1 MIRLEDVN
9 LQLKEQV
16 IFKNLNLHLKKN
28 KKILLRMP
36 SGAGK
41 STLLK
46 IIMGYIP
53 LNSGEIIIDSTVLDE
68 NNINIIRQKF
78 AYIGQNI
85 TFTENNLEEYIE
97 LIFSFERNKNITFS
111 HSHLCELLDK
121 FDLSESILKKSPSLL
136 SGGEKQRMAIILVLL
151 LDREILLLD
160 EVTSGLDHHLKI
172 KVIEILKDL
181 DKTIIVSSHD
191 NQWLDYNE
199 FSVLGW

>member
-53 LNSGEIIIDSTVLDE
+53 LNSGKIIIISLSLFPVS
-68 NNINIIRQKF
+68 F
-78 AYIGQNI
+78 A
-85 TFTENNLEEYIE
+85 
-97 LIFSFERNKNITFS
+97 
-111 HSHLCELLDK
+111 
-121 FDLSESILKKSPSLL
+121 
-136 SGGEKQRMAIILVLL
+136 LVF
-151 LDREILLLD
+151 
-160 EVTSGLDHHLKI
+160 HH
-172 KVIEILKDL
+172 
-181 DKTIIVSSHD
+181 
-191 NQWLDYNE
+191 
-199 FSVLGW
+199 